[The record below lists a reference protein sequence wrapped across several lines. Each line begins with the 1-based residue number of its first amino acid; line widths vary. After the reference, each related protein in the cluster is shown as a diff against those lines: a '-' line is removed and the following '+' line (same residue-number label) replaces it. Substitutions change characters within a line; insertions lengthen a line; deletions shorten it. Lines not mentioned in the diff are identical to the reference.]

1 MKNPAKESNG
11 LAPSKSRFSLGRL
24 IDDFV
29 VLATG
34 QFLSK
39 ALGFL
44 AFAWLARQL
53 TLEDYGAVET
63 AVGMVAIG
71 SIALELGTGAA
82 GVRRIAQRETGPADI
97 LGAVISVRL
106 AIAVIVTPALA
117 LLYIELTKSE
127 TSDALFWL
135 YAASLFAVPLNHSWF
150 FQSQEKMF
158 VAGFGSTLKM
168 AVFLAAVILF
178 APQRNGV
185 ANAAYAEIVAVSAM
199 ALWYSLFAVRWLR
212 QLRLRRSLAA
222 GLEMF
227 RESAYLG
234 VSTLVN
240 ALAQYLPLL
249 IVAAIAN
256 DRETA
261 MFGASQRLVLSLGT
275 FSYVYYFN
283 LYPLIARR
291 LVDDPAGLDA
301 LLAASSRVA
310 TWVGVAVS
318 ALLCALAPTV
328 MRVVFGGEFE
338 AAGPEFAVLVWVG
351 ALMLGLGNAKWLLTA
366 GKRQGSL
373 LAAHIAT
380 ASVVVLSCFALT
392 PKLGGLG
399 AAIAM
404 NLGFLAQWIV
414 AHWQTR
420 GMAARPRIVDSLP
433 AIGAAAAVIAML
445 TIMKPDQ
452 FVGAAAALAIV
463 GVGVALDRKFGPSLK
478 TLARAKSSA

>member
-240 ALAQYLPLL
+240 ALA
-249 IVAAIAN
+249 
-256 DRETA
+256 
-261 MFGASQRLVLSLGT
+261 
-275 FSYVYYFN
+275 
-283 LYPLIARR
+283 
-291 LVDDPAGLDA
+291 
-301 LLAASSRVA
+301 
-310 TWVGVAVS
+310 
-318 ALLCALAPTV
+318 PTV